1 VCEEVMVV
9 RTTVRLEAKHVGT
22 AAAAVEAALKE

>member
-9 RTTVRLEAKHVGT
+9 RTTVRLEAKHVG
-22 AAAAVEAALKE
+22 AAVEAALKE